1 MSNNKRATTP
11 NQKIQRKK
19 FSMKYLILVGDGM
32 GDLPVAELNNRTPLE
47 AANTPF
53 LDTLCRQG
61 ELFLTHTIP
70 EGYPPGSDV
79 ANLSLLGYRPEEY
92 YTGRAPL
99 EAAAMGL
106 TLTPEQTAFR
116 CNLVT
121 LAHEP
126 DDQIRMIDYSA
137 GHISSE
143 ESHELIA
150 ALEEGCATGT
160 FHFHAGVS
168 YRHILL
174 VEGNYPQMETV
185 PPHDFTGKEVTA
197 PWIRYRQDPQW
208 AELLDKAQAILT
220 NHPINAAR
228 IAAGKNPA
236 NGIWLWG
243 EGKLPTMPTLVE
255 RFGISGSLISAV
267 DLLKGLGVNAGL
279 SIINVP
285 GATGYLDTNYA
296 GKAQAALDCLRTQD
310 FVFVHVEAPD
320 ETGHQGLL
328 KEKVQAIED
337 FDHKIVGP
345 IFEGLQAAGEDFR
358 LIATMDHHTPL
369 SLRTHTATPVPTIL
383 FDSRRTNSGSGD
395 GQGCPNAAGARDGGS
410 GLPFSEKSGEA
421 EDQRRHNSVANGEML
436 MEKLLERHTH
446 G

>member
-1 MSNNKRATTP
+1 
-11 NQKIQRKK
+11 
-19 FSMKYLILVGDGM
+19 MKYLILVGDGM

-53 LDTLCRQG
+53 LDTLCRRG
-61 ELFLTHTIP
+61 ELFLTQTIP

-79 ANLSLLGYRPEEY
+79 ANLSLLGYKPEEY

-99 EAAAMGL
+99 EAAAMGIRL
-106 TLTPEQTAFR
+106 NPEQTAFR

-126 DDQIRMIDYSA
+126 GNQIRMIDYSA

-150 ALEEGCATGT
+150 ALEKGCATDT
-160 FHFHAGVS
+160 FHFHPGVS

-174 VEGNYPQMETV
+174 VQGDYPQMDTV
-185 PPHDFTGKEVTA
+185 PPHDFTGKVVTV
-197 PWIRYRQDPQW
+197 PWARYRTNPQW
-208 AELLDKAQAILT
+208 TSLLDKAQSILAD
-220 NHPINAAR
+220 HPINAER
-228 IAAGKNPA
+228 TAAGKNPA

-243 EGKLPTMPTLVE
+243 EGKLPTMPTLAD

-285 GATGYLDTNYA
+285 GTTGYLDTNYA
-296 GKAQAALDCLRTQD
+296 GKAQAALDCLHSQD

-328 KEKVQAIED
+328 QEKIQAIED
-337 FDHKIVGP
+337 FDQKIVGP
-345 IFEGLQAAGEDFR
+345 ILQGLQAGGKDFR

-369 SLRTHTATPVPTIL
+369 CLRTHTAGPVPTIL
-383 FDSRRTNSGSGD
+383 YDSREMNH
-395 GQGCPNAAGARDGGS
+395 GCD
-410 GLPFSEKSGEA
+410 LPFSERSGEA
-421 EDQRRHNSVANGEML
+421 EDKRLHNGIANGELL
-436 MEKLLERHTH
+436 MEKLLEKCKQ

>member
-1 MSNNKRATTP
+1 
-11 NQKIQRKK
+11 
-19 FSMKYLILVGDGM
+19 MKYLILVGDGM
-32 GDLPVAELNNRTPLE
+32 GDLPVAELNDRTPLE
-47 AANTPF
+47 AAETPF
-53 LDTLCRQG
+53 LDSLCRRG

-106 TLTPEQTAFR
+106 TLSPEQTAFR

-121 LAHEP
+121 LAHEV
-126 DDQIRMIDYSA
+126 DGRVQMIDYAA

-143 ESHELIA
+143 EARELIA
-150 ALEEGCATGT
+150 ALDAECATDT
-160 FHFHAGVS
+160 FDLHAGVS

-174 VEGNYPQMETV
+174 VRGDYPQMETV
-185 PPHDFTGKEVTA
+185 PPHDFTGKDVTA
-197 PWIRYRQDPQW
+197 PWNRYRQDPRW
-208 AELLDKAQAILT
+208 ASLQDKARTILAA
-220 NHPINAAR
+220 HPVNAKR

-243 EGKLPTMPTLVE
+243 EGKLPTMPTLAQS
-255 RFGISGSLISAV
+255 FGISGSLISAV

-296 GKAQAALDCLRTQD
+296 GKAQAALEALRSQD

-320 ETGHQGLL
+320 EAGHQGLL
-328 KEKVQAIED
+328 KEKIQAIED
-337 FDHKIVGP
+337 FDGKIVGP
-345 IFEGLQAAGEDFR
+345 ILQGLQQSGENFR
-358 LIATMDHHTPL
+358 LIATMDHFTPL
-369 SLRTHTATPVPTIL
+369 CLRTHTSSPVPTIL
-383 FDSRRTNSGSGD
+383 YDSRNSNSGS
-395 GQGCPNAAGARDGGS
+395 NLS
-410 GLPFSEKSGEA
+410 FSERNA
-421 EDQRRHNSVANGEML
+421 EQEDRRAGNSMANGELL
-436 MEKLLERHTH
+436 MEKLLERLKK